1 MSAQHYGYL
10 LVSFAVSSYALT
22 LELSASRAYQVLLLW
37 SVHSLGLHHIPQQ
50 CHFYSVASDVRREA
64 IFESMRHWEEK
75 TCIRFKR
82 RTQERDYVEITDES
96 MQGSQW

>member
-1 MSAQHYGYL
+1 ML
-10 LVSFAVSSYALT
+10 LRSNYVLAVHIKY
-22 LELSASRAYQVLLLW
+22 YCW